1 MQQEYC
7 FSKVTN
13 KLIVLGAL
21 IILFYMC
28 KCVIEEIFEAPIVSR
43 LHWLSLDWKSM
54 IPLLSLCVHGMNIFR
69 PSPDSLITVTSA
81 VACFHQPKVFSYEK
95 FLASNLAKT
104 AQSESWSLKLQ
115 LSIFLAEIMCLWLED
130 PKHFPTCFQTK
141 YRTPDAEPKGRKNF
155 ITLSGSGGSVRKNL
169 GWLVWQ
175 LHSLT
180 KWETHMFTKLEV
192 NYTCWTLLNL
202 YSLVLWLSLYVC

>member
-115 LSIFLAEIMCLWLED
+115 LSIFLAEIMVPVVRRSETFSNLFSNKIQD
-130 PKHFPTCFQTK
+130 PRC
-141 YRTPDAEPKGRKNF
+141 RA
-155 ITLSGSGGSVRKNL
+155 
-169 GWLVWQ
+169 
-175 LHSLT
+175 
-180 KWETHMFTKLEV
+180 
-192 NYTCWTLLNL
+192 
-202 YSLVLWLSLYVC
+202 